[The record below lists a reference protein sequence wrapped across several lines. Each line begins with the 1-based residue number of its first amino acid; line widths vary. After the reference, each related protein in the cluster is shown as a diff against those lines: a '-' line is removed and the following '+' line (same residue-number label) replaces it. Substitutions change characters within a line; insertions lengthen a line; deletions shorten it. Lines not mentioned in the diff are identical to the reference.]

1 MAKICNSK
9 PVKIVLIV
17 AIIIL
22 AIVFGFVFYQKM
34 SDENEEKAANA
45 PDDVSYDVP
54 DASDI
59 KVKKGRYY
67 LNGDTNSYYFEITAG
82 NHIQLHCDDMYALFE
97 KWNPGKD
104 DIIKEDVAYWTGEKE
119 YKIVVTEIGTVILAV
134 EWEYDDNSNLT
145 GLTSG
150 PCWLDENTLGKW
162 GQEGDFK
169 YVDSS
174 EYADSSTAETVD
186 TSYTIAIEDKIYHL
200 SNKVL
205 SAEEKAYIDKQAAD
219 ASSTRYLY
227 DPAQQADGAI
237 TDVKADVFRLDSK
250 YLCIKIKCD
259 DLYRSVQKIYT
270 DKNGIDGNE
279 TAYVV
284 LEPAGS
290 NYTLADSLPDSTEIS
305 AYYIYHWYGEE
316 PYEITDK
323 DTIDKITAWIENA
336 KSVCKDYP
344 YIDGAEYGGADAYG
358 ISLEKDESS
367 DAYESICVIDVSQYS
382 WDTSGGMHSE
392 SKIYN
397 FSIKDDTG
405 EFQEYNLPKEM
416 IDEIMPLITRPNVE

>member
-1 MAKICNSK
+1 MKKTVYLVLALSLLLCSCSK
-9 PVKIVLIV
+9 
-17 AIIIL
+17 
-22 AIVFGFVFYQKM
+22 
-34 SDENEEKAANA
+34 S
-45 PDDVSYDVP
+45 
-54 DASDI
+54 
-59 KVKKGRYY
+59 
-67 LNGDTNSYYFEITAG
+67 
-82 NHIQLHCDDMYALFE
+82 
-97 KWNPGKD
+97 
-104 DIIKEDVAYWTGEKE
+104 
-119 YKIVVTEIGTVILAV
+119 
-134 EWEYDDNSNLT
+134 
-145 GLTSG
+145 
-150 PCWLDENTLGKW
+150 ENTKVA
-162 GQEGDFK
+162 ESNSS
-169 YVDSS
+169 VDAVTS
-174 EYADSSTAETVD
+174 ADSSTAETVD
-186 TSYTIAIEDKIYHL
+186 TSYTIIIDDKIYYL

-205 SAEEKAYIDKQAAD
+205 SEEEKAYIDEQAAD
-219 ASSTRYLY
+219 ASSTHYLY

-250 YLCIKIKCD
+250 YLCMKIKCD
-259 DLYRSVQKIYT
+259 DLYRSVQKIFT
-270 DKNGIDGNE
+270 DKNGIGGNE

-290 NYTLADSLPDSTEIS
+290 NYTITDSLPDSTEIS

-323 DTIDKITAWIENA
+323 NTIDKITAWIENA

-358 ISLEKDESS
+358 ISLEKVESG

-397 FSIKDDTG
+397 FCIKDDTG

>member
-1 MAKICNSK
+1 MKKTVYLVLALSLLLCSCSK
-9 PVKIVLIV
+9 
-17 AIIIL
+17 
-22 AIVFGFVFYQKM
+22 
-34 SDENEEKAANA
+34 S
-45 PDDVSYDVP
+45 
-54 DASDI
+54 
-59 KVKKGRYY
+59 
-67 LNGDTNSYYFEITAG
+67 
-82 NHIQLHCDDMYALFE
+82 
-97 KWNPGKD
+97 
-104 DIIKEDVAYWTGEKE
+104 
-119 YKIVVTEIGTVILAV
+119 
-134 EWEYDDNSNLT
+134 
-145 GLTSG
+145 
-150 PCWLDENTLGKW
+150 ENTKVA
-162 GQEGDFK
+162 ESNSS
-169 YVDSS
+169 VDAVTS
-174 EYADSSTAETVD
+174 ADSSTAETVD
-186 TSYTIAIEDKIYHL
+186 TSYTITIDDKIYYL

-205 SAEEKAYIDKQAAD
+205 SEEEKAYIDGQAAD

-250 YLCIKIKCD
+250 YLCMKIKCD
-259 DLYRSVQKIYT
+259 DLYNSVKKIYT

-290 NYTLADSLPDSTEIS
+290 NYTFTDSLPDSSEIS

-358 ISLEKDESS
+358 ISLEKVEP
-367 DAYESICVIDVSQYS
+367 EEVHENICIIDVSQYS
-382 WDTSGGMHSE
+382 WDSSSYQHYQ
-392 SKIYN
+392 SKICN

-405 EFQEYNLPKEM
+405 EFQDYNLPKEM

>member
-1 MAKICNSK
+1 MKKTVYLVLALSLLLCSCSK
-9 PVKIVLIV
+9 
-17 AIIIL
+17 
-22 AIVFGFVFYQKM
+22 
-34 SDENEEKAANA
+34 S
-45 PDDVSYDVP
+45 
-54 DASDI
+54 
-59 KVKKGRYY
+59 
-67 LNGDTNSYYFEITAG
+67 
-82 NHIQLHCDDMYALFE
+82 
-97 KWNPGKD
+97 
-104 DIIKEDVAYWTGEKE
+104 
-119 YKIVVTEIGTVILAV
+119 
-134 EWEYDDNSNLT
+134 
-145 GLTSG
+145 
-150 PCWLDENTLGKW
+150 ENTKVA
-162 GQEGDFK
+162 ESNSS
-169 YVDSS
+169 VDAVTS
-174 EYADSSTAETVD
+174 ADSSIAETVD
-186 TSYTIAIEDKIYHL
+186 TSYTIIIDDKIYYL

-205 SAEEKAYIDKQAAD
+205 SEEEKAYIDEQAAD

-250 YLCIKIKCD
+250 YLCMKIKCD

-270 DKNGIDGNE
+270 DKNGISGNE
-279 TAYVV
+279 PAYVV

-290 NYTLADSLPDSTEIS
+290 NYTITDSLPDSTEIS
-305 AYYIYHWYGEE
+305 AYYIHHWYGEE

-344 YIDGAEYGGADAYG
+344 YVDGAEYGGADAYG

-416 IDEIMPLITRPNVE
+416 VDEIMPLITRPNVE

>member
-1 MAKICNSK
+1 MKK
-9 PVKIVLIV
+9 L
-17 AIIIL
+17 L
-22 AIVFGFVFYQKM
+22 L
-34 SDENEEKAANA
+34 
-45 PDDVSYDVP
+45 VS
-54 DASDI
+54 
-59 KVKKGRYY
+59 
-67 LNGDTNSYYFEITAG
+67 
-82 NHIQLHCDDMYALFE
+82 
-97 KWNPGKD
+97 
-104 DIIKEDVAYWTGEKE
+104 
-119 YKIVVTEIGTVILAV
+119 IVVTLLLC
-134 EWEYDDNSNLT
+134 SC
-145 GLTSG
+145 SKS
-150 PCWLDENTLGKW
+150 ENTKAA
-162 GQEGDFK
+162 ESNSS
-169 YVDSS
+169 VDAVTS
-174 EYADSSTAETVD
+174 ADSSTAETVD

-259 DLYRSVQKIYT
+259 DLYRSVQKKYT

-344 YIDGAEYGGADAYG
+344 YIDGLEYGGADAYG
-358 ISLEKDESS
+358 ISLEKVESGEV
-367 DAYESICVIDVSQYS
+367 YESICVIDVSQYS
-382 WDTSGGMHSE
+382 WDSSSGQHSQ
-392 SKIYN
+392 SKICNY
-397 FSIKDDTG
+397 SIKDDAG
-405 EFQEYNLPKEM
+405 EFQDYNLPKEM
-416 IDEIMPLITRPNVE
+416 IDEIMSLITRPNVE

>member
-1 MAKICNSK
+1 MKK
-9 PVKIVLIV
+9 TVYL
-17 AIIIL
+17 IL
-22 AIVFGFVFYQKM
+22 ALSLLLCSCSK
-34 SDENEEKAANA
+34 S
-45 PDDVSYDVP
+45 
-54 DASDI
+54 
-59 KVKKGRYY
+59 
-67 LNGDTNSYYFEITAG
+67 
-82 NHIQLHCDDMYALFE
+82 
-97 KWNPGKD
+97 
-104 DIIKEDVAYWTGEKE
+104 
-119 YKIVVTEIGTVILAV
+119 
-134 EWEYDDNSNLT
+134 
-145 GLTSG
+145 
-150 PCWLDENTLGKW
+150 ENTKVA
-162 GQEGDFK
+162 ESNSS
-169 YVDSS
+169 VDAVTS
-174 EYADSSTAETVD
+174 ADSSTAETVD
-186 TSYTIAIEDKIYHL
+186 TSYTIIIDDKIYYL

-205 SAEEKAYIDKQAAD
+205 SEEEKAYIDEQAAD
-219 ASSTRYLY
+219 ASSARYLY

-250 YLCIKIKCD
+250 YLCMKIKCD

-290 NYTLADSLPDSTEIS
+290 NYAITDSLPDSTEIS
-305 AYYIYHWYGEE
+305 AYYIHHWYGEE

>member
-34 SDENEEKAANA
+34 SDEQQEKEANA
-45 PDDVSYDVP
+45 DDDVSYDVP

-59 KVKKGRYY
+59 KVKEGRYY

-104 DIIKEDVAYWTGEKE
+104 DIIKEDVAYWTGKKE

-174 EYADSSTAETVD
+174 EYADS
-186 TSYTIAIEDKIYHL
+186 
-200 SNKVL
+200 
-205 SAEEKAYIDKQAAD
+205 
-219 ASSTRYLY
+219 
-227 DPAQQADGAI
+227 
-237 TDVKADVFRLDSK
+237 
-250 YLCIKIKCD
+250 
-259 DLYRSVQKIYT
+259 
-270 DKNGIDGNE
+270 
-279 TAYVV
+279 
-284 LEPAGS
+284 
-290 NYTLADSLPDSTEIS
+290 LPDSTEIS
-305 AYYIYHWYGEE
+305 AYYIHHWYGEE

-323 DTIDKITAWIENA
+323 DTIHKITAWIENA

-344 YIDGAEYGGADAYG
+344 YIDGLEYGGADSYG

-382 WDTSGGMHSE
+382 WDTSDGMHSE
-392 SKIYN
+392 NKICN

-405 EFQEYNLPKEM
+405 EFQDYNLPKEM
-416 IDEIMPLITRPNVE
+416 IDEIISLITRPNVE